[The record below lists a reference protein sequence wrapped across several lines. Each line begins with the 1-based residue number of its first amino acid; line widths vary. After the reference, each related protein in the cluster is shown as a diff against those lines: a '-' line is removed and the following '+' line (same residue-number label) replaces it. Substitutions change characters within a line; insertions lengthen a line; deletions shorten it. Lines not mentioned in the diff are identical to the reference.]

1 MTQWLHWSDKLR
13 QWVAQSCPWL
23 ALSVTTTWSWDGSN
37 RSTGETTQ
45 GLTDLAVL
53 LSMSLFRWWDEMHHK
68 TSVKMISNKW
78 KYLTLF
84 CLALDRLA
92 HVNLDCMVVTMSC
105 IKYALISILW
115 SFTGQSDFPQLF
127 LVMNQEVLCNGAH
140 YAKCLNKSYFPNNPE
155 DTDHCRALYWH
166 CQFDSSSHKRK
177 TFPHLVKPLGVPTT
191 RQSCFAE
198 VAIVNFL
205 LSFYWSCFLPIIK
218 PPFLTLRVLTFLLS
232 LLTSEVTTR
241 RKFCLTLNQLFT
253 GNWTQLLTTS
263 SFPGKF

>member
-1 MTQWLHWSDKLR
+1 MKCIIR
-13 QWVAQSCPWL
+13 QTP
-23 ALSVTTTWSWDGSN
+23 
-37 RSTGETTQ
+37 
-45 GLTDLAVL
+45 
-53 LSMSLFRWWDEMHHK
+53 
-68 TSVKMISNKW
+68 VKMICYKW
-78 KYLTLF
+78 KYLF

-92 HVNLDCMVVTMSC
+92 HLNLDCLVVTMSC

-177 TFPHLVKPLGVPTT
+177 TFAHLVKPLGVPTT

-198 VAIVNFL
+198 VAIVTFL
-205 LSFYWSCFLPIIK
+205 LSFYWSCFLYQTTS
-218 PPFLTLRVLTFLLS
+218 FLDFECSHFSSFSSYFRSNYEKEVLSHTESTFHRELS
-232 LLTSEVTTR
+232 SALDY
-241 RKFCLTLNQLFT
+241 
-253 GNWTQLLTTS
+253 QLL
-263 SFPGKF
+263 PRKVLD